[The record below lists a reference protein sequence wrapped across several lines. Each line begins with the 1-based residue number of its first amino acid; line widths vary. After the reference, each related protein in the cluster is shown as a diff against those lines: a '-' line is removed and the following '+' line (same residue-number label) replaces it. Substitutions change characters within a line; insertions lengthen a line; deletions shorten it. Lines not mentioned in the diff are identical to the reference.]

1 MCSLR
6 RVYSHLADRLVL
18 RCTNAAEDFH
28 LHVSSCHWALP
39 AVSAAGGRLTAK
51 TPAASSLPLPRPLQA
66 ILAAGPVS
74 FCSWPACSRPLFLE
88 ACLEILPKVVVEGTL
103 VIFGNVNGGRYS
115 TV

>member
-39 AVSAAGGRLTAK
+39 VAATGGRLTAK
-51 TPAASSLPLPRPLQA
+51 TSAASHLPLPRSLQA
-66 ILAAGPVS
+66 ILAAGPAS
-74 FCSWPACSRPLFLE
+74 FCSWPACSRPLFME
-88 ACLEILPKVVVEGTL
+88 ACLEILPKVGIEP
-103 VIFGNVNGGRYS
+103 
-115 TV
+115 

>member
-28 LHVSSCHWALP
+28 LHVSSCHWTQA
-39 AVSAAGGRLTAK
+39 AVAAGGRLTAK
-51 TPAASSLPLPRPLQA
+51 ATAASTLPLPRPLQA